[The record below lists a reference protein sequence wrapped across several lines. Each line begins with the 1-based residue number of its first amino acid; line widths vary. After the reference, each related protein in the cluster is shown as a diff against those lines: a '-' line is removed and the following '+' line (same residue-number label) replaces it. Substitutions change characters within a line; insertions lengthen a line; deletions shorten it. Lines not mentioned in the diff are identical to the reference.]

1 MLESEAWLS
10 IILAVAVVFI
20 FIFGGVI
27 PVIILKKSR
36 DDKELEE
43 ERAWANAGIAACW
56 FVVACVAATFIVGV
70 ALKSGLIIFVGIMAF
85 ITLIVTAA
93 ITADSSDR
101 GSEAYGKLVAS
112 AAVYFIVLALAPL
125 LAIVANNNKEAERLE
140 AAKYDQTITQYFDA
154 NNHKVEDETHTY
166 PVSSL
171 RTNGSGDTY
180 TWVERQ
186 EDGTLATRR
195 VQKVPDGNYEVAI
208 KDDLPAT
215 DMEARVERSVEYQV
229 KSQDVAAG
237 KEVCFSKLYDADIL
251 SFLPVCEKDGTR
263 AKFVKSRTIIH
274 IPAGSV
280 EKMVPVTNE

>member
-1 MLESEAWLS
+1 MLEPEACLA
-10 IILAVAVVFI
+10 IILAVAVGFI
-20 FIFGGVI
+20 LIFGGVI
-27 PVIILKKSR
+27 PGIILKKSR
-36 DDKELEE
+36 EDKEFEE
-43 ERAWANAGIAACW
+43 EEAWGSAGIAAYW
-56 FVVACVAATFIVGV
+56 FMVACVAATFITGL
-70 ALKSGLIIFVGIMAF
+70 ALRHGLTIAVGIMAF
-85 ITLIVTAA
+85 IALLATSI
-93 ITADSSDR
+93 ITFDSSDR
-101 GSEAYGKLVAS
+101 DSDAYGKLVVS
-112 AAVYFIVLALAPL
+112 AAVYFIVLALAAL
-125 LAIVANNNKEAERLE
+125 LANVANANKEAERLE
-140 AAKYDQTITQYFDA
+140 AAKYDQVITQYFDA

-171 RTNGSGDTY
+171 RTNSSGDTY
-180 TWVERQ
+180 TWVEHQ

-208 KDDLPAT
+208 KDDLPASDT
-215 DMEARVERSVEYQV
+215 EARVERSVEYQV

-237 KEVCFSKLYDADIL
+237 KEVCFNKLYDADIL

>member
-1 MLESEAWLS
+1 MLEPEAWLS
-10 IILAVAVVFI
+10 IILAVAVAFI
-20 FIFGGVI
+20 LIFGGIV
-27 PVIILKKSR
+27 PGVILKKSR
-36 DDKELEE
+36 KDKEFKEGW
-43 ERAWANAGIAACW
+43 AWSNAGVAACW
-56 FVVACVAATFIVGV
+56 FMVACVAATFIVGV
-70 ALKSGLIIFVGIMAF
+70 ALKSGLVVVAGIMAS
-85 ITLIVTAA
+85 ITVLVTSA
-93 ITADSSDR
+93 ITIDSSDSD
-101 GSEAYGKLVAS
+101 SEAYAKLVAS
-112 AAVYFIVLALAPL
+112 SAVYFIILALAPL
-125 LAIVANNNKEAERLE
+125 FAIIANNSQEAEKLE
-140 AAKYDQTITQYFDA
+140 AAKYDQPITKYFDA
-154 NNHKVEDETHTY
+154 NNHKLDGETHTY

-171 RTNGSGDTY
+171 RTNSSGDTY

-215 DMEARVERSVEYQV
+215 DTEARVERSVEYQV

-237 KEVCFSKLYDADIL
+237 KEVCFNKLYDADIL